1 MFYLDQVGK
10 TFVKRKGNGEK
21 VNFKALNHVNYL
33 IERNKIY
40 AIVGESGSGKSTL
53 ARIISGIETH
63 DEGNIY
69 YKETLIKDKKF
80 YDKKDVR
87 KAIQL
92 VQQDSFS
99 ALNPRISIK
108 KCLLEPIRNLCNI
121 SDQEALEKIKMLL
134 SMVELDEEVMH
145 KRATQLSGGQLKRV
159 NIARAIA
166 SDPEL
171 IIFDEATS
179 GLDVVVKKKI
189 LDLLKSIQEKTK
201 CSLLFITHDIEV
213 AMYMS
218 HHIAVMEK
226 GTIVEN
232 VLYDND
238 LNCFEHRYSK
248 LLIESTYL
256 EEACTHRVG

>member
-1 MFYLDQVGK
+1 MFYLDQIGK
-10 TFVKRKGNGEK
+10 TFIKRKGNGEK
-21 VNFKALNHVNYL
+21 VHFKALNNVNYL
-33 IERNKIY
+33 IESNKIY

-53 ARIISGIETH
+53 ARIISGIENH
-63 DEGNIY
+63 DQGHLY
-69 YKETLIKDKKF
+69 YKETLVKDKKF
-80 YDKKDVR
+80 YDNKRIR
-87 KAIQL
+87 KSIQL

-108 KCLLEPIRNLCNI
+108 KCLLEPIRNLCSI
-121 SDQEALEKIKMLL
+121 SDKEAHEKIKMLL
-134 SMVELDEEVMH
+134 SMVELDESVMN

-189 LDLLKSIQEKTK
+189 LDLLKRIQEETK

-218 HHIAVMEK
+218 YHIAVMEK

-232 VLYDND
+232 VLYGND
-238 LNCFEHRYSK
+238 LNCFKHSYSK
-248 LLIESTYL
+248 TLIASTYL
-256 EEACTHRVG
+256 EQVCTNRIG